1 MLHKYTALYCC
12 SKVVTKE
19 YFLWVYLLTVLNK
32 KFSYC
37 KQIMWQWETW
47 KLWQM
52 WTCISLL
59 TAEAWCC
66 SIHCTFFCHW
76 HSEQS
81 TVACYV
87 PCPEA
92 TTWSHS
98 RSLEMLRLN
107 RTSITSFYWPVVTV
121 SCKVY
126 EIQYHYNF
134 SILFPFNALDTSVRN
149 QDSLGYSLL
158 KIMQI

>member
-1 MLHKYTALYCC
+1 LQTDHVAVRNMEAVTNVNMHIIAHCWSFMLFHPLH
-12 SKVVTKE
+12 
-19 YFLWVYLLTVLNK
+19 FLLPLTLWTVNCGLLRTM
-32 KFSYC
+32 S
-37 KQIMWQWETW
+37 W
-47 KLWQM
+47 
-52 WTCISLL
+52 S
-59 TAEAWCC
+59 
-66 SIHCTFFCHW
+66 
-76 HSEQS
+76 
-81 TVACYV
+81 
-87 PCPEA
+87 